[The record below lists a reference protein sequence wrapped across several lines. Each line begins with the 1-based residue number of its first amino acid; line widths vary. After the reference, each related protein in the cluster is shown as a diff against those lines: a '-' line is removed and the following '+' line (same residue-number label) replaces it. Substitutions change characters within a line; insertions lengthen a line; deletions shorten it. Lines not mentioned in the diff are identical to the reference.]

1 MKESAKAAYSYIRSV
16 AAEYSI
22 DNDFY
27 KNKDVHI
34 HFPEGAVPKDGPS
47 AGIGITTALVS
58 ALSGYSVKA
67 DFAMTGEVTLT
78 GRVLAIGGLKEK
90 AMAAYKAGIKTVI
103 IPEENIADIKKLDK
117 VVVDA
122 VNFIPVSHVSE
133 VLKLTLNTEEKPIK
147 KLDMPIDTG
156 NKKQNKLWQQN

>member
-1 MKESAKAAYSYIRSV
+1 
-16 AAEYSI
+16 
-22 DNDFY
+22 
-27 KNKDVHI
+27 
-34 HFPEGAVPKDGPS
+34 
-47 AGIGITTALVS
+47 
-58 ALSGYSVKA
+58 
-67 DFAMTGEVTLT
+67 MTGEVTLT